1 MKHITILVLG
11 LFMALQVEAQTN
23 SFLSGIVRKTHYTYV
38 YNPID
43 SSIISQQYDSS
54 TVRLGV
60 LNALTGQVSNVG
72 NYTLN
77 DAVNMTGAA
86 LNPYTN
92 SYIFVGSSDVITLNL
107 STGQVSNSV
116 PFSNPLGESYF
127 DNFRFNNADSTM
139 YGLARRNT
147 VNPTTGLI
155 TGAMYLAK
163 ANTNTGV
170 ITQISPTSIGQG
182 FALAGSAIDPY
193 QMVYYYSTGSTLMG
207 LDIYN
212 GSIYSNPTMVLP
224 QYGMFDNFT
233 YSCADT
239 ALYGLVRQNYY
250 TGSTLDS
257 AIVKLGRI
265 DPATGVVTV
274 ISPQALSAT
283 GYLANAGSA
292 IDPSTMTYYFSD
304 GDGIIGVS
312 LITGLETVN
321 VPYVFADG
329 MYFDLMRNYDNCISA
344 IPNRPNPNIN
354 PTTGTT
360 TVMNKAAILVYPNP
374 TSDLLTVSASNT
386 IERVEL
392 SGLDGRIVLNQNGGT
407 SSLNVDMHDLPQG
420 LYFAKVFMTGGA
432 VMTEKVLLTK

>member
-1 MKHITILVLG
+1 MKHFTILVLG

-23 SFLSGIVRKTHYTYV
+23 SFLSGIVRKNYYTYV

-43 SSIISQQYDSS
+43 SSILSQQFDSA

-60 LNALTGQVSNVG
+60 LNALTGQVNNVG
-72 NYTLN
+72 TYTFN
-77 DAVNMTGAA
+77 DGVNLTGAA

-92 SYIFVGSSDVITLNL
+92 SYIFVGYSDVITLDL
-107 STGQVSNSV
+107 TTGQVSNRV
-116 PFSNPLGESYF
+116 PFSNPLGASYF

-147 VNPTTGLI
+147 VNPTTGQI

-239 ALYGLVRQNYY
+239 ALYGLVRQNFY
-250 TGSTLDS
+250 TGTTLDS

-265 DPATGVVTV
+265 NPTTGVVTV
-274 ISPQALSAT
+274 ISPYALSAS
-283 GYLANAGSA
+283 GYSLNAGAA

-304 GDGIIGVS
+304 GANIIGVS

-321 VPYVFADG
+321 EPLVFSDG
-329 MYFDLMRNYDNCISA
+329 MYFDLMRNYDNCIDA
-344 IPNRPNPNIN
+344 IPNRPNPS
-354 PTTGTT
+354 TGTT
-360 TVMNKAAILVYPNP
+360 TVTNKAAILVYPNP

-392 SGLDGRIVLNQNGGT
+392 SGLDGRIVLSQNGGT

-420 LYFAKVFMTGGA
+420 LYFAKVFMTDGV